1 MAASSYQFPYVSW
14 AKTLPTALR
23 PWRLGMDAPYYALST
38 AQTVTFSPLETKS
51 VRTGIVVYLPDHI
64 VGRATTYT
72 RLCLTRPSGLA
83 SRNTDDYYPLRL
95 RPFVFMKSDHARE
108 LILDMTNM
116 SSTDSYE
123 LSQGEPVAVLEF
135 RPALTPTFVQAECEI
150 PPIQP
155 SPPPPLPVHPPSP
168 PEFEQEEDSVM

>member
-1 MAASSYQFPYVSW
+1 
-14 AKTLPTALR
+14 
-23 PWRLGMDAPYYALST
+23 MDTPYYALST
-38 AQTVTFSPLETKS
+38 AQTVAFSPLETKS

-83 SRNTDDYYPLRL
+83 SRNSDDYYPLRL

-116 SSTDSYE
+116 SSVDSYE
-123 LSQGEPVAVLEF
+123 LNQGEPVAVLEF
-135 RPALTPTFVQAECEI
+135 RPALTPTFVQAESEI
-150 PPIQP
+150 SLIQP
-155 SPPPPLPVHPPSP
+155 SPPPPVLPPSP
-168 PEFEQEEDSVM
+168 PEYEQEDDSVM